1 MYPNGFSDNIMV
13 NINIEN
19 YLSKLIGN
27 TYEEFEE
34 LKGLLAK
41 NEYNSED
48 KQKIINKMKV
58 NLFIRNNNDDSFI
71 LDNGTERQISESTPT
86 ELIEMNATM
95 RERICKKE
103 RDQINDT
110 TRENQISKNKYSKNN
125 PYPQT
130 NNK

>member
-1 MYPNGFSDNIMV
+1 MANV
-13 NINIEN
+13 NIEDL
-19 YLSKLIGN
+19 LSKLTNN
-27 TYEEFEE
+27 TYDEFGY
-34 LKGLLAK
+34 LNGLLAK
-41 NEYNSED
+41 NEYDSED
-48 KQKIINKMKV
+48 NQKIIDKMRD

>member
-1 MYPNGFSDNIMV
+1 MANV
-13 NINIEN
+13 NIEDL
-19 YLSKLIGN
+19 LSKLTNN
-27 TYEEFEE
+27 TYDEFGY
-34 LKGLLAK
+34 LNGLLAK
-41 NEYNSED
+41 NEYDSED
-48 KQKIINKMKV
+48 KQKIIDKMRD